1 MNESLM
7 SMPRKAMQELGF
19 QACCL
24 RCDAPDQPGVSRCT
38 SCIQHHRAVRETL
51 ASAPPDDPLYQ
62 LAKEIM
68 AMAAEPHRYDHDE
81 VHGPSLI
88 EQQRLAT
95 VLVGTPAPRTTED
108 IITIFEEQRSV
119 EKSNTIRDVGNQN
132 PWKDAPM
139 QAEDAKKVGEE
150 TWLLHQEVD
159 EHYGART
166 IPSKP
171 IAKVDRSER
180 IGEDTTL
187 TDRVHAAASQSGLD
201 ETSAKIFEDLEFKQ
215 RQSQRKE
222 LKEAVKD
229 VKDMIDDDLEF

>member
-1 MNESLM
+1 MENIIPIYIEEVQKIIAKRGSQTRV
-7 SMPRKAMQELGF
+7 RKQKNIIQEI
-19 QACCL
+19 A
-24 RCDAPDQPGVSRCT
+24 
-38 SCIQHHRAVRETL
+38 
-51 ASAPPDDPLYQ
+51 
-62 LAKEIM
+62 
-68 AMAAEPHRYDHDE
+68 
-81 VHGPSLI
+81 
-88 EQQRLAT
+88 
-95 VLVGTPAPRTTED
+95 
-108 IITIFEEQRSV
+108 
-119 EKSNTIRDVGNQN
+119 NQN